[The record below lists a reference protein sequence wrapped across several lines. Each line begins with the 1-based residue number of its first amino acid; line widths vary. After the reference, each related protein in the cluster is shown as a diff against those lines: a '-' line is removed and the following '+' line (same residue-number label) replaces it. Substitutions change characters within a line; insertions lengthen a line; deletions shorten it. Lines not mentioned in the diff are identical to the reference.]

1 MNPSDIKAAI
11 DRAGTSQTAI
21 AEYLGIKTTAVNRVV
36 QGKAR
41 SARVEAELLKICG
54 KAVYATPS
62 KAGRTKTTWNGAV
75 A

>member
-1 MNPSDIKAAI
+1 MNPTDIKAAI

-21 AEYLGIKTTAVNRVV
+21 AEYLGITTTAVSRVV
-36 QGKAR
+36 TGKAR

-54 KAVYATPS
+54 KAIYATAI
-62 KAGRTKTTWNGAV
+62 KTGRVKTTWNGAV